1 MRPLLVMLGVASSL
15 VSAIPAHADPNV
27 DASFVDALTKAGITF
42 NDSRSAISAGKTACE
57 LMDQGKPELDV
68 IQLVTQQNPAISTTS
83 AAKFTAIAA
92 SAYCPQHLHRA
103 SDNGG
108 SPPPPPGDGVAVSG
122 GQQ

>member
-1 MRPLLVMLGVASSL
+1 MRRLLVVLGIAASL
-15 VSAIPAHADPNV
+15 GSAIPAHADPNV

-57 LMDQGKPELDV
+57 LMDQGKSQIDV
-68 IQLVTQQNPAISTTS
+68 VALVTQQNPAISTTS

-103 SDNGG
+103 SDNGASP
-108 SPPPPPGDGVAVSG
+108 SPPPRDGVGVSG

>member
-1 MRPLLVMLGVASSL
+1 MRPLLVVLGVASSL
-15 VSAIPAHADPNV
+15 GSAIPAHADPSV
-27 DASFVDALTKAGITF
+27 DASFVDALTKAGVIV

-68 IQLVTQQNPAISTTS
+68 IALVTQQNPAISTTS

-103 SDNGG
+103 SDNGA
-108 SPPPPPGDGVAVSG
+108 SPSPPPGDGVAVSG
-122 GQQ
+122 GQH